1 MAKLVFD
8 IETIGENYDEM
19 DEATKEIMLK
29 WLKKE
34 SYSDEEYQREVDAVK
49 DNLGFSPLTGSIVA
63 IGVLEVE
70 EGKGLP
76 AGRQGAVYYQNPDDP
91 EAEQETDGVKL
102 KAMSE
107 KAMLEKFWEVA
118 AHASECISFNGRAFD
133 VPFILVRSAVH
144 GIRAPINLMPPRY
157 SSNANH
163 IDLLDQL
170 TFFGSVRKKGNLH
183 LWCRAF
189 GIKSPK
195 ADGISGD
202 DVGML
207 FKEKQFLKIAQYNIG
222 DLRATRELY
231 RYWNDYIRF

>member
-1 MAKLVFD
+1 MPKLVFD

-49 DNLGFSPLTGSIVA
+49 DNLGFSPLTGQIVA

-70 EGKGLP
+70 SEK
-76 AGRQGAVYYQNPDDP
+76 GAVYYQNPDLAVGQLSEEDR
-91 EAEQETDGVKL
+91 DGVKL
-102 KAMSE
+102 KVMSE
-107 KAMLEKFWEVA
+107 KEMLEKFWEVA
-118 AHASECISFNGRAFD
+118 KHASECISFNGRAFD

-144 GIRAPINLMPPRY
+144 GIRVPINLMPPRY

-202 DVGML
+202 DVGL
-207 FKEKQFLKIAQYNIG
+207 LYKNKEFQKIAEYNVG
-222 DLRATRELY
+222 DLKATRELY
-231 RYWNDYIRF
+231 KYWNDLIRF

>member
-34 SYSDEEYQREVDAVK
+34 AYSDEEYQREVDAVK
-49 DNLGFSPLTGSIVA
+49 DNLGFSPLTGQIVA

-70 EGKGLP
+70 SEK
-76 AGRQGAVYYQNPDDP
+76 GAVYYQNPDEPD
-91 EAEQETDGVKL
+91 AEIEQDGVKL
-102 KAMSE
+102 KAMTE
-107 KAMLEKFWEVA
+107 KALLEKFWEVA
-118 AHASECISFNGRAFD
+118 KHAGECISFNGRAFD

-183 LWCRAF
+183 MWCRAF

-207 FKEKQFLKIAQYNIG
+207 FKEKQFLKIAQYNVG

-231 RYWNDYIRF
+231 RYWNECMRF

>member
-8 IETIGENYDEM
+8 IETVGENYDEM

-29 WLKKE
+29 WLKRE
-34 SYSDEEYQREVDAVK
+34 SYSDEEYEREVKAVK
-49 DNLGFSPLTGSIVA
+49 DNLGFSPLTGQIVA
-63 IGVLEVE
+63 IGVLEIE
-70 EGKGLP
+70 SEK
-76 AGRQGAVYYQNPDDP
+76 GAVYYQNPDFAKASSG
-91 EAEQETDGVKL
+91 EADEVDCDGVKL
-102 KAMSE
+102 KIMTE

-118 AHASECISFNGRAFD
+118 AHAGECVSFNGRAFD

-183 LWCRAF
+183 LWCRAL

-202 DVGML
+202 DVGKL
-207 FKEKQFLKIAQYNIG
+207 FHDKEFLKIAEYNVG